1 MTHLWSEGEPVETW
15 GEAAVPEGFIWQG
28 VSHRILETGNRWRV
42 HTRWWAPSEMV
53 WREYLKVVTDTGLL
67 CLLYQGL
74 PRGEWL
80 LARLYD

>member
-1 MTHLWSEGEPVETW
+1 MGRSGRARRVYLARRV
-15 GEAAVPEGFIWQG
+15 
-28 VSHRILETGNRWRV
+28 HRILEIGNRWRV

-74 PRGEWL
+74 PRGGWL